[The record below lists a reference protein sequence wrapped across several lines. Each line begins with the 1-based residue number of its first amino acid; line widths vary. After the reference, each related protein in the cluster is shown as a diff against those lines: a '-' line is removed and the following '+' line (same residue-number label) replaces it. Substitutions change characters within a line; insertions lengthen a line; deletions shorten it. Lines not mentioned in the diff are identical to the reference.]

1 MSETIETWFD
11 QPLLFTIAERHVR
24 GRLVRL
30 GPTLQTIIGAHN
42 YPPVAEKLL
51 AEALVL
57 TVLLGSTLKDENGQ
71 LTLQAQTGG
80 GPVELLVCD
89 YRGGELRGY
98 LKFDAERL
106 AEVGA
111 DPTLFALF
119 GEGFLAITFDQATTG
134 ERYQGIVPLEEIASH
149 DRSE

>member
-1 MSETIETWFD
+1 MRRSRSCSGRSGNCEFEDVSEIIETWFD
-11 QPLLFTIAERHVR
+11 QPLPFTIAERHVR

-57 TVLLGSTLKDENGQ
+57 TVLLGSTLKDEKGQ

-80 GPVELLVCD
+80 GPVELD
-89 YRGGELRGY
+89 R
-98 LKFDAERL
+98 KSTRL
-106 AEVGA
+106 NS
-111 DPTLFALF
+111 
-119 GEGFLAITFDQATTG
+119 
-134 ERYQGIVPLEEIASH
+134 SH
-149 DRSE
+149 